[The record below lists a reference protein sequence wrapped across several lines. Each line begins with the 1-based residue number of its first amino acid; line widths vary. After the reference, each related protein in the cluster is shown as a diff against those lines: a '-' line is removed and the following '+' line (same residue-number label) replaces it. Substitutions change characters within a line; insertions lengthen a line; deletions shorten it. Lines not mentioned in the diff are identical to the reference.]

1 MIGTISYNIG
11 APTLTSPVYSFEE
24 DPPCFYPETVTVTN
38 LPAFMTHSEANSDF
52 TIPQTTDLSLI
63 GSYTMTLRSE
73 ILVPT
78 DYTLTDFTTMFVE
91 YDILVLI
98 EPCLVTTYTDT
109 ITVTEIFY
117 NIGAATLTDGLY
129 KFDEDPVCNYP
140 ETVTVTGLEP
150 FITHSEPSSD
160 FTIP

>member
-1 MIGTISYNIG
+1 MSH
-11 APTLTSPVYSFEE
+11 
-24 DPPCFYPETVTVTN
+24 DPIN
-38 LPAFMTHSEANSDF
+38 ADF
-52 TIPQTTDLSLI
+52 SIDLVTDLSLI
-63 GSYTMTLRSE
+63 GEYFVTIRSE
-73 ILVPT
+73 ICVPN
-78 DYTLTDFTTMFVE
+78 DYTNSDCTVMSDE
-91 YDILVLI
+91 YQMSVYI

-140 ETVTVTGLEP
+140 ETVTVTGLQP